1 MKKYPITKVCK
12 ALEISRSNQYQ
23 NSKVRPKR
31 YQRKEDEVVLEEIR
45 AVAKDRSTYGYR
57 RTAGMLRRR
66 RNSEGQKPYNPKR
79 IYRLMAMNDL
89 LISRSTERPSP
100 VHDGKIITLHSD
112 LRYCSDIFEIHCWN
126 GEEVHVAFSLDCCD
140 RENMAFVA
148 RPQDLTRHEIIELMD
163 KTVVHRFGPSA
174 EKIPHPIE
182 WLTDNGGQYTA
193 HETKAYGKEWG
204 FLVRHTPAYSPESN
218 GMSEAFVKTFKR
230 DYVSTHEL
238 PDATT
243 VIRQLPEWFEDYNT
257 VAPHSGLKY
266 LSPREYRVTEEK
278 KEQNGIIGLDQSDD
292 LGSRRPVAWAEMQ
305 KKTGNQVCPRLQKI
319 VSV

>member
-23 NSKVRPKR
+23 NPKLRPKR
-31 YQRKEDEVVLEEIR
+31 YQRKEDENVLQEIR

-57 RTAGMLRRR
+57 RTAGMLRRQR
-66 RNSEGQKPYNPKR
+66 ESEGQEPYNAKR

-89 LISRSTERPSP
+89 LISRSQERASP
-100 VHDGKIITLHSD
+100 VHDGKIITLRSD

-140 RENMAFVA
+140 RESMAFVA
-148 RPQDLTRHEIIELMD
+148 RPHDLSRHEIMELMD
-163 KTVVHRFGPSA
+163 KTVVQRFGPFA
-174 EKIPHPIE
+174 EKIPHSIE
-182 WLTDNGGQYTA
+182 WLSDNGGQYTA

-204 FLVRHTPAYSPESN
+204 FIVRNTPAYSPESN

-230 DYVSTHEL
+230 DYVYTHTL
-238 PDATT
+238 PDAVT
-243 VIRQLPEWFEDYNT
+243 VIRQLPEWFGDYNT

-266 LSPREYRVTEEK
+266 LSPREYRKK
-278 KEQNGIIGLDQSDD
+278 KEKNEAIGFDKSGDLKPGQPPVGIHF
-292 LGSRRPVAWAEMQ
+292 E
-305 KKTGNQVCPRLQKI
+305 KKTGNQDCPELQKT

>member
-1 MKKYPITKVCK
+1 MKKYPILQVCK

-23 NSKVRPKR
+23 HRKLRPER
-31 YQRKEDEVVLEEIR
+31 YRREEDDIVLGEIR

-57 RTAGMLRRR
+57 RTTGMLSRQ
-66 RNSEGQKPYNPKR
+66 RNSKGQRPYNPKR
-79 IYRLMAMNDL
+79 IYRLMAMHGL
-89 LISRSTERPSP
+89 LMSRSTEGPER
-100 VHDGKIITLHSD
+100 VHDGKVMTLRSD

-148 RPQDLTRHEIIELMD
+148 RPHDLTRHEIMELMD
-163 KTVVHRFGPSA
+163 KTVVHRFGPSR
-174 EKIPHPIE
+174 ENIPHPIE

-193 HETKAYGKEWG
+193 HETKAYGKAWG
-204 FLVRHTPAYSPESN
+204 FKVRNTPAYSPESN

-230 DYVSTHEL
+230 DYVYTHEL
-238 PDATT
+238 PDAAI

-257 VAPHSGLKY
+257 VAPHSGIGY
-266 LSPREYRVTEEK
+266 LSPREYRVKQEEK
-278 KEQNGIIGLDQSDD
+278 KQNEAAGLDQGDD
-292 LGSRRPVAWAEMQ
+292 FGSRRPVAWDEMG
-305 KKTGNQVCPRLQKI
+305 KKTGHLEDPGLQKT

>member
-23 NSKVRPKR
+23 NREIRPKHYR
-31 YQRKEDEVVLEEIR
+31 RQEDENVLQEIR

-66 RNSEGQKPYNPKR
+66 RNSEGQRPYNAKR

-89 LISRSTERPSP
+89 LISRSAERPQR
-100 VHDGKIITLHSD
+100 VHDGKVMTLRSD
-112 LRYCSDIFEIHCWN
+112 LRYCSDIFEIRCWN

-140 RENMAFVA
+140 RESMAFVV
-148 RPQDLTRHEIIELMD
+148 RPHDLSRHEIMELMD
-163 KTVVHRFGPSA
+163 KTVVHRFGPSV

-193 HETKAYGKEWG
+193 HETKAYAKEWG
-204 FLVRHTPAYSPESN
+204 FLVRNTPAYSPESN
-218 GMSEAFVKTFKR
+218 GISEAFVKTFKR
-230 DYVSTHEL
+230 DYVYTHPL
-238 PDATT
+238 PDAVT

-266 LSPREYRVTEEK
+266 LSPREYRKK
-278 KEQNGIIGLDQSDD
+278 KEKNEAIGFDKSGD
-292 LGSRRPVAWAEMQ
+292 LKPGQPLGWGHFE
-305 KKTGNQVCPRLQKI
+305 KKTGNQKVPELQKT

>member
-1 MKKYPITKVCK
+1 MKKYPTTKVCK

-23 NSKVRPKR
+23 NLKLRPKR
-31 YQRKEDEVVLEEIR
+31 YLRKEDKIVLEEIR

-57 RTAGMLRRR
+57 RTAGILCRRR
-66 RNSEGQKPYNPKR
+66 ESEGQKPYNAKR
-79 IYRLMAMNDL
+79 IYRLMATNDL
-89 LISRSTERPSP
+89 LISRSQERPER
-100 VHDGKIITLHSD
+100 VHDGKIITLRSD
-112 LRYCSDIFEIHCWN
+112 LRYCSDIFEIRCWN
-126 GEEVHVAFSLDCCD
+126 GEEAHVAFSLDCCD
-140 RENMAFVA
+140 RESMAFVA
-148 RPQDLTRHEIIELMD
+148 RPHDLSRHEIMELMD
-163 KTVVHRFGPSA
+163 KTAVHRFGPSA

-204 FLVRHTPAYSPESN
+204 FLVRNTPAYSPESN

-238 PDATT
+238 PDAAT

-266 LSPREYRVTEEK
+266 LSPREYRKK
-278 KEQNGIIGLDQSDD
+278 KEKNEAIEFDKSND
-292 LGSRRPVAWAEMQ
+292 LKPGQTPVGGHFE
-305 KKTGNQVCPRLQKI
+305 KKTGNQDGPELQKT

>member
-12 ALEISRSNQYQ
+12 TLEISRSNQYQ
-23 NSKVRPKR
+23 NQKPRPKR
-31 YQRKEDEVVLEEIR
+31 YQRKEDEAVLREIQ

-57 RTAGMLRRR
+57 RTTGLLCRQRK
-66 RNSEGQKPYNPKR
+66 SEGQKPYNSKR
-79 IYRLMAMNDL
+79 IYRLMEMHDL
-89 LISRSTERPSP
+89 LISRSQEKPERL
-100 VHDGKIITLHSD
+100 HDGKIITLRSD
-112 LRYCSDIFEIHCWN
+112 LRYCSDIFEIRCWN
-126 GEEVHVAFSLDCCD
+126 GEAVHVAFSLDCCD

-148 RPQDLTRHEIIELMD
+148 RPHDLTRHEIIELMD

-204 FLVRHTPAYSPESN
+204 FIVRYTPAYSPESN

-230 DYVSTHEL
+230 DYVYTHEL

-243 VIRQLPEWFEDYNT
+243 VIRQLPAWFEDYNK
-257 VAPHSGLKY
+257 VAPHSGLDY
-266 LSPREYRVTEEK
+266 RSPWEYRE
-278 KEQNGIIGLDQSDD
+278 EQNLN
-292 LGSRRPVAWAEMQ
+292 R
-305 KKTGNQVCPRLQKI
+305 

>member
-23 NSKVRPKR
+23 HRRIRPKHYR
-31 YQRKEDEVVLEEIR
+31 RREDENILQEIR
-45 AVAKDRSTYGYR
+45 EVTKDRSTYGYR
-57 RTAGMLRRR
+57 RTAGILRRR
-66 RNSEGQKPYNPKR
+66 REGEGQKPYNPKR
-79 IYRLMAMNDL
+79 IYRLMVMNDL
-89 LISRSTERPSP
+89 LISRSREKTELI
-100 VHDGKIITLHSD
+100 HDGKIITLRSD

-126 GEEVHVAFSLDCCD
+126 GEEVHVVFSLDCCD
-140 RENMAFVA
+140 RESMGFVA
-148 RPQDLTRHEIIELMD
+148 RPYDLTRHEIMELMD
-163 KTVVHRFGPSA
+163 ETVVHRFGPSV
-174 EKIPHPIE
+174 ERIPHSIE

-204 FLVRHTPAYSPESN
+204 FIVCNTPAYSPESN

-238 PDATT
+238 PDAAT

-266 LSPREYRVTEEK
+266 LSPREYRK
-278 KEQNGIIGLDQSDD
+278 KKDQNEAPRFDRSDD
-292 LGSRRPVAWAEMQ
+292 LKPGHSAAWGYFE
-305 KKTGNQVCPRLQKI
+305 KKTGNQDGPELQKT